1 MLVKPFLFGIFF
13 ISGLFFSLSVYA
25 QPTWTINAL
34 GKEKKPAEY
43 EEKILASEKTGEK
56 KFTTFRRV
64 IQNNVTH
71 YNYYFNANNKLNSVV
86 ERAKM
91 AQKEDFSKLLPF
103 YPYNIEN
110 TATQKTELDSV
121 IFKATGGILLHD
133 LRSDWVDNMYL
144 LIGKAYFYR
153 NEMDSAALTFQFI
166 NYNLFPR
173 KKKEDDNRIVGTND
187 APGTGNLSIANK
199 EKRNVLQKVVSLP
212 PSRNDALI
220 WLARTFTYQEAFGD
234 AAGLIN
240 ILQNDRNL
248 PKRLRNDLE
257 EVTAFWF
264 FKQNNFD
271 SAAVHLEQA
280 LSASDNKQDQSRWEF
295 LLGQLYEM
303 NGQYNKASDHY
314 VKASKHTVDP
324 VLDIHARLNDA
335 KMLREGADPK
345 QLDKSINN
353 LLQMAKKDRYENYRD
368 ILYYSAAQ
376 IAIQKP
382 DTVNAMAYLLKAT
395 SFNNPANLS
404 YKNKSFFNL
413 GNLAYDL
420 GDFKNAYSYYDSLQL
435 SATDDF
441 VDVKELNDRKEGLAK
456 LVLNIKKIER
466 EDSLQRIAALS
477 PAERDAYVKKMVKK
491 LRNEK
496 GVKEDNS
503 NTGSVPITFGNDK
516 NVAPDLFDNNSKG
529 EWYFYNNSLRGKGFA
544 EFGRKWGKRANSD
557 NWRRKSA
564 SSAPIGTSPGGDPNA
579 PAPTID
585 SSTTIAAINFD
596 ALMSNLPLTQEAVDS
611 SNDIIALNMFE
622 KGEVFK
628 NDLQEYY
635 AAIDEY
641 ETYLERFPGHFKNA
655 DAFIGL
661 YYCYTKIGNVAKA
674 NYYKNQL
681 TTKYAGSLQANLIEN
696 PSLLNPNEK
705 NPEVTARYNKIYE
718 MFIEGDFAAALEEK
732 KKADSIHGTNYWT
745 PQLLYIEAV
754 HHIKENND
762 STAIASLTSIQTLYP
777 ESPLTPKAAVLIE
790 VLGRR
795 KEIVAYLDSLQVTRE
810 EENMIIVAEDKEPV
824 RKKTTPTP
832 VAIVPPVKVQP
843 TIKQPSPRDSSASVK
858 PIALAAGF
866 AIQPEIPH
874 FAVMLLDRV
883 DGVYINE
890 AKNAITRFNKESMAT
905 FRLIIK
911 RDTLDAPRTMFLLTP
926 FTDAN
931 SAIVYMEKLKKA
943 ASREMSWLPASKYS
957 FFIISEN
964 NLELL
969 KTNKDLEGYRKLLNQ
984 SMGNKF

>member
-1 MLVKPFLFGIFF
+1 MLLKPFHPGILL
-13 ISGLFFSLSVYA
+13 ISGLFFSSSVFA
-25 QPTWTINAL
+25 QPTWTIDAL
-34 GKEKKPAEY
+34 GKEKKPVEY
-43 EEKILASEKTGEK
+43 EEKLLASEKTGEK
-56 KFTTFRRV
+56 KFTTFKRF
-64 IQNNVTH
+64 IQNNVTR

-103 YPYNIEN
+103 YPYSLEN
-110 TATQKTELDSV
+110 TSSQQIELDSV

-199 EKRNVLQKVVSLP
+199 EKRNILQKVVSLP

-248 PKRLRNDLE
+248 PGRLQNDLQ

-264 FKQNNFD
+264 FKQNNYD
-271 SAAVHLEQA
+271 SAAVHLEEA
-280 LSASDNKQDQSRWEF
+280 LTASDNKQDQSRWEF

-303 NGQYNKASDHY
+303 NGEYDKASDYY
-314 VKASKHTVDP
+314 VNASKHTIDP

-353 LLQMAKKDRYENYRD
+353 LLAMAKKDRYENYRD

-376 IAIQKP
+376 IAIKKP
-382 DTVNAMAYLLKAT
+382 DTINTMAYLLKAT

-404 YKNKSFFNL
+404 YKNKSFFEL

-420 GDFKNAYSYYDSLQL
+420 GDFKSAHSYYDSLQL

-441 VDVKELNDRKEGLAK
+441 VDVKELNERKDGLAK
-456 LVLNIKKIER
+456 LVLKIENIKR
-466 EDSLQRIAALS
+466 EDSLQLIAALS
-477 PAERDAYVKKMVKK
+477 PAERDAYIKKLVKK
-491 LRNEK
+491 LRKEK
-496 GVKEDNS
+496 GVKEEDNS
-503 NTGSVPITFGNDK
+503 GGSAPIIFGNDK
-516 NVAPDLFDNNSKG
+516 NIVTDLFDNNSKG

-544 EFGRKWGKRANSD
+544 EFGRKWGKRTNVD

-564 SSAPIGTSPGGDPNA
+564 SPIQTGTSPGGDPSAPNA
-579 PAPTID
+579 AID
-585 SSTTIAAINFD
+585 SANAITAINFD
-596 ALMSNLPLTQEAVDS
+596 ALMDNLPLTAEEVDS
-611 SNDIIALNMFE
+611 SNAIIALNMFE
-622 KGEVFK
+622 KGEIFK
-628 NDLQEYY
+628 NDLQEYF
-635 AAIDEY
+635 AAINEY
-641 ETYLERFPGHFKNA
+641 EAYLERFPGHVKRA
-655 DAFIGL
+655 DAYIGL
-661 YYCYTKIGNVAKA
+661 FYCYTKIGNTGRA

-681 TTKYAGSLQANLIEN
+681 TSKHSGSMQAMLIEN
-696 PSLLNPNEK
+696 PALLNPNEK
-705 NPEVTARYNKIYE
+705 NPKVTARYESIYN
-718 MFIEGDFAAALEEK
+718 MFIEGDFTAAMAEK

-745 PQLLYIEAV
+745 PQLLYIESV

-762 STAIASLTSIQTLYP
+762 STAIASLNSLQTLYP
-777 ESPLTPKAAVLIE
+777 ESPLTPKAAILVE

-795 KEIVAYLDSLQVTRE
+795 KEIVAYLESLEVTRE
-810 EENMIIVAEDKEPV
+810 EEDIIIVAEDKEPV
-824 RKKTTPTP
+824 KKTSTPTP
-832 VAIVPPVKVQP
+832 VTIVPPVKVQP
-843 TIKQPSPRDSSASVK
+843 SIKQPSRRDSSAAIQ

-874 FAVMLLDRV
+874 HVVMLLDRV

-890 AKNAITRFNKESMAT
+890 AKNAVTRFNKESMAT
-905 FRLIIK
+905 SKLMIN
-911 RDTLDAPRTMFLLTP
+911 RDTLDASRTMFLLTT
-926 FTDAN
+926 FTDAS
-931 SAIVYMEKLKKA
+931 SAITYMDKLKKA
-943 ASREMSWLPASKYS
+943 APREMSWLPANKYS

-964 NLELL
+964 NLQLL
-969 KTNKDLEGYRKLLNQ
+969 KTNKDLEGYRKLLNE
-984 SMGNKF
+984 SLGNKF